1 MKFCKAQ
8 TLRWKGEPFNLA
20 WEEVTLSEELL
31 GVYEGRDVWKNR
43 NRKAVLYKYKSGRMQ
58 TDLISCLQICD
69 LLERQLLT
77 TLALASWEERTVLIG
92 KGRFGVSTV

>member
-1 MKFCKAQ
+1 M
-8 TLRWKGEPFNLA
+8 A

-31 GVYEGRDVWKNR
+31 GEYEGRDVWKKNR

-77 TLALASWEERTVLIG
+77 TLALASWVERTVLIG
-92 KGRFGVSTV
+92 KGFGVSTV